1 MTETDRFDAYEAF
14 TRGSELLDARDYHQA
29 VIPLELARRLEPAK
43 GSIRETLG
51 RAYLA
56 CRRFPEA
63 REEFAAA
70 VELHPTDGFA
80 HYGLARSLDRLGE
93 RRLAATHY
101 KLARFFGNEVAER

>member
-1 MTETDRFDAYEAF
+1 MTETDHYDAYEAF
-14 TRGSELLDARDYHQA
+14 TRGSALLDARDYHQA
-29 VIPLELARRLEPAK
+29 VIPLEKARRLEPNK

-56 CRRFPEA
+56 CRRFSEA
-63 REEFAAA
+63 REEFTAA

-101 KLARFFGNEVAER
+101 KLARFFGNEVAEG